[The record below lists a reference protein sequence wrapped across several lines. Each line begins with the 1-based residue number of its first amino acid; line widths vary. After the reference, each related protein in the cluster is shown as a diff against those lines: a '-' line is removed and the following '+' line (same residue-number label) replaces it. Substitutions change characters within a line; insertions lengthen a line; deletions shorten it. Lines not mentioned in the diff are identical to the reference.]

1 MGKTANWIPEEYLN
15 KINELNLEKV
25 SPREY
30 EDKGDHAIITI
41 DGGFNGSYDWPLY
54 LLQITRIVQT
64 LDAWVIDL
72 VNDCPDDVWTLRI
85 GVDK

>member
-1 MGKTANWIPEEYLN
+1 MNDKKCANGIPEKYLN
-15 KINELNLEKV
+15 KIKALELEKV

-41 DGGFNGSYDWPLY
+41 DGGFNGTND
-54 LLQITRIVQT
+54 
-64 LDAWVIDL
+64 WVIDL

>member
-1 MGKTANWIPEEYLN
+1 MSKNFNAVPEEYLE
-15 KINELNLEKV
+15 KIKELNLEKI

-41 DGGFNGSYDWPLY
+41 DGGFNGTGDWSLY
-54 LLQITRIVQT
+54 LLQITRIVQS
-64 LDAWVIDL
+64 LNAWVIDL
-72 VNDCPDDVWTLRI
+72 INDCIDDVWTLRI